1 MGVFFVGHPGQS
13 SFEYLNV
20 DCCGIL
26 SEGSYMQ
33 EETRPTG
40 RRLRKP
46 EVVRSSVCRSR
57 LRSGTYGGSRSRAA
71 PAATIDHRH
80 SLSYQIILPLSK
92 EPRCRN
98 PVTSTGPHWHLKFP
112 IAISSHPLGQNM
124 CQPPLP
130 LPLSPYSRY
139 TGILTFGHTNLWQY
153 KINLERKSPT

>member
-1 MGVFFVGHPGQS
+1 MRANIGRLPQLTLYKTRGSVFVGHPAQS

-26 SEGSYMQ
+26 SEGSSMQ

-92 EPRCRN
+92 EPQRRN
-98 PVTSTGPHWHLKFP
+98 PDSLTSPARARIGTLSFLSQFPHIP
-112 IAISSHPLGQNM
+112 
-124 CQPPLP
+124 
-130 LPLSPYSRY
+130 
-139 TGILTFGHTNLWQY
+139 
-153 KINLERKSPT
+153 